1 MGGSN
6 WVYSNGSSINLN
18 DLYQQMGSRSYGV
31 GMKIEPDQDKFYRE
45 LRIQSLANELGCNNK
60 SEQSINKNLLLLED
74 V

>member
-1 MGGSN
+1 MGD
-6 WVYSNGSSINLN
+6 WAYSNGSTINLN
-18 DLYQQMGSRSYGV
+18 DLYQSQMGSGSYGV

-45 LRIQSLANELGCNNK
+45 VRIRNLVNVLGGNNK